1 MAHLHF
7 GFETV
12 RNVSLSQ
19 LQVQEADHPQGIE
32 RTEEKG
38 GRLPVNLVKLAKI
51 AISPVMGKGLAEF
64 EVVFTN
70 PSFLNGYA
78 KIEGNPRLPDS
89 SVTPISLSSPPF
101 SEILLVT
108 RLHYSR

>member
-1 MAHLHF
+1 MHDA
-7 GFETV
+7 G
-12 RNVSLSQ
+12 
-19 LQVQEADHPQGIE
+19 HPQEVE
-32 RTEEKG
+32 RTEEKKG
-38 GRLPVNLVKLAKI
+38 KLPVNLVKLAKI

-64 EVVFTN
+64 EVALTN

-78 KIEGNPRLPDS
+78 KVEGNPRLPDI
-89 SVTPISLSSPPF
+89 SVTPISLSSHPF